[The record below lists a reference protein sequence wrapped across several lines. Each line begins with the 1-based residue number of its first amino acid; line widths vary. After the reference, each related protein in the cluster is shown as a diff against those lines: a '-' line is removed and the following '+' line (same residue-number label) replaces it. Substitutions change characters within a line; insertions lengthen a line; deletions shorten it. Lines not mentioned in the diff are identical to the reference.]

1 MNADARADA
10 WFNLGVAIWWTAQ
23 FRLYRAANGYR
34 PPDPFGETTRRQFM
48 ARYQVDM
55 RAVRGITIPGVTS

>member
-23 FRLYRAANGYR
+23 FRLHRAANGYR
-34 PPDPFGETTRRQFM
+34 PPDPLDVASRRLFM
-48 ARYQVDM
+48 TSYRLAM
-55 RAVRGITIPGVTS
+55 LKANGLAIPGATP